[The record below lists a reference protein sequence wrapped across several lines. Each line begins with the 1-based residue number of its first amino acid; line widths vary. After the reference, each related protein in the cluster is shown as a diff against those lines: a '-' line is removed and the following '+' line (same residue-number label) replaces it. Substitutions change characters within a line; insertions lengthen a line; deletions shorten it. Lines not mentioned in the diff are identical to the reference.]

1 MKLINIINEFV
12 IFQST
17 RGFFII
23 LECISTN
30 IYVIFNTPSN
40 YYDNI
45 LLGGE
50 IMTVTGDG
58 LLGLLGAIIGVIG
71 AYIVAVWQNK
81 SEARNNI
88 VLELHKIEERANSVL
103 EVMYATN
110 ENLNIELLPM
120 QIEFIH
126 PMFDAI
132 EKMNLIYPLLNQKI
146 LRLIERLNIQ
156 IKQFEMEL
164 NLVILDHH
172 KNLLPPEYNNDD
184 PNSYVLVQGYTFRN
198 NPKVMT
204 EYYELIKRIDHIK
217 KSINNPI
224 YLFIISKL
232 PWYKKNP
239 SLHN

>member
-1 MKLINIINEFV
+1 
-12 IFQST
+12 
-17 RGFFII
+17 
-23 LECISTN
+23 
-30 IYVIFNTPSN
+30 
-40 YYDNI
+40 
-45 LLGGE
+45 
-50 IMTVTGDG
+50 MTVTGDG

-172 KNLLPPEYNNDD
+172 KNLLPQNI
-184 PNSYVLVQGYTFRN
+184 TT
-198 NPKVMT
+198 MI
-204 EYYELIKRIDHIK
+204 LIHM
-217 KSINNPI
+217 
-224 YLFIISKL
+224 Y
-232 PWYKKNP
+232 
-239 SLHN
+239 